1 MKISKIALFTMSLLL
16 LTACTPTVTYS
27 STYKEDL
34 KKLVDGPW
42 ISKSEVT
49 HYDISCIETRTD
61 SNKYVYTVKI
71 SYSTEE
77 LSNFKAIPLPEE
89 NMSNY
94 DSCNLPCIGYISP
107 MNLVAFREENDKSN
121 YSQYKMQI
129 EKVFKQNTIYVSVSY
144 GNYQDLIKF

>member
-1 MKISKIALFTMSLLL
+1 MRTTKIAMFTMSLLL

-34 KKLVDGPW
+34 KKLVEGPW

-49 HYDISCIETRTD
+49 HYDISCIETMTE
-61 SNKYVYTVKI
+61 SNRYVYTVKI

-77 LSNFKAIPLPEE
+77 LSDFKAILLPEE
-89 NMSNY
+89 NITNY
-94 DSCNLPCIGYISP
+94 ESCNIPCIGYASP
-107 MNLVAFREENDKSN
+107 MNLVAIREENDKNN

-129 EKVFKQNTIYVSVSY
+129 EKVFRQNTIYVSVCY
-144 GNYQDLIKF
+144 GNNQDLIKF